1 MRGLLLKLIF
11 YDAHF
16 PWLLFQRLKLLIGEP
31 FFGSGLRV
39 SHFGMR
45 GLAIGGY
52 SLRSD
57 SKGICQIGIVK
68 LRQGFIFD
76 EVFVVLMLLFQ
87 L

>member
-1 MRGLLLKLIF
+1 M
-11 YDAHF
+11 
-16 PWLLFQRLKLLIGEP
+16 
-31 FFGSGLRV
+31 RV
-39 SHFGMR
+39 SHLGMR

-52 SLRSD
+52 SLRGD

-87 L
+87 LKVGFLLVFYQKLMLLFSFFVFFFN